1 MRLLLALVVYD
12 GAALTAAVTRGGH
25 LCGDISSN
33 VVVTAEGRTCELG
46 VVMRWLLLQALG
58 MYNGAAF
65 ATIAAA
71 GGKPSELRGD
81 VSRHA

>member
-1 MRLLLALVVYD
+1 
-12 GAALTAAVTRGGH
+12 
-25 LCGDISSN
+25 
-33 VVVTAEGRTCELG
+33 
-46 VVMRWLLLQALG
+46 MRWLLLQALG